1 MTSHRSRLRRGLTRR
16 QFLTGA
22 ARAGA
27 AGAVASALPLR
38 SAAELG
44 ASAPESGAF
53 AFSAGERATL
63 VAALARMI
71 PAEPPGTWSA
81 ADAGAIVYIERLLAG
96 TSDIY
101 AGGPTRDHFDD
112 FQPLSRVKEIGWE
125 HEVTRLRMVYHD
137 GLRELDARAGG
148 DFAALPSPAQDAIL
162 TELDFE
168 GSPFFTALFHHTMEG
183 VYAHPV
189 YGGNVDYVSWRTF
202 GYAGDVHGVR
212 FPHEGDPGAPWNV
225 YGGYGPTE
233 MGEPGDEA

>member
-1 MTSHRSRLRRGLTRR
+1 MTPHRSRLRRGFTRR

-38 SAAELG
+38 SAATLG
-44 ASAPESGAF
+44 ASTAETAV
-53 AFSAGERATL
+53 FSARERATL
-63 VAALARMI
+63 EAALARMI

-81 ADAGAIVYIERLLAG
+81 VEAGALGYVERLLAG

-101 AGGPTRDHFDD
+101 AGGPTRDHFSD

-125 HEVTRLRMVYHD
+125 NEVTRLRTVYRD

-148 DFAALPSPAQDAIL
+148 NFAAVPSPVQDTIL
-162 TELDFE
+162 TELDMD

-183 VYAHPV
+183 VYSHPV
-189 YGGNVDYVSWRTF
+189 YGGNAEYVAWRTF

-212 FPHEGDPGAPWNV
+212 YPHEGDPSAPWNV
-225 YGGYGPTE
+225 YGGYGPIE
-233 MGEPGDEA
+233 MGEPGAEQ